1 MNKIR
6 IKGAAQH
13 NLKNI
18 NVDIPRDQLVVITG
32 VSGSG
37 KSSLA
42 FDTIY
47 AEGQRRYVESLSTY
61 ARQFIGQMD
70 KPDVESIEGLSPA
83 IAIEQRAAAHNPRS
97 TVGTVTEIYDY
108 LRLLFA
114 RVGIPHCHKCGREIK
129 SQSIDA
135 MLEMILA
142 YPVGQR
148 LTILAPLARGK
159 KGEFQKEFKK
169 LLKDGYVRVRVDGE
183 VRELAEEII
192 LDKNKRH
199 DIDVVIDRLIVKE
212 GIRKRL
218 RDSLETASGLSD
230 GLVRV
235 ALIGGEEVLFS
246 ERYACPDCGVSLT
259 ELAPRMFSFNSP
271 YGACPDCG
279 GLGTRMY
286 FAEELVVPDT
296 SLSVREGAIVPWS
309 GRHSLH
315 YFQTIDALAEH
326 YGFDINTPFEKL
338 PEAIRNALLRGSG
351 DEKIRFYADRGGR
364 RYFHTRPFEGVLN
377 QLDRRYKET
386 TSLHIRLDLSRY
398 INLREC
404 PTCLGAR
411 LKKESLSITVGG
423 KNIYEVCRMPIRACL
438 DFLLAIP
445 FTPQE
450 IQVTER
456 VMKEIRQR
464 LCFLLD
470 VGMDYLSLDRAS
482 GSLSGGEGQRI
493 RLATQIGSGLVGVL
507 YVLDEPTVGLHQR
520 DNVRL
525 IATLKRL
532 RDMGNTVL
540 VVEHDQDMMM
550 ESDQIIDIGPGA
562 GVDGGEVVFQ
572 GTPAEICASPT
583 SLTGAFLSGRKSIA
597 LPSRRRSGTG
607 RHIVIEGAHEH
618 NLREIDIRIP
628 VGVVT
633 AVTGVSGSGKSTM
646 VIETL
651 YKVLARR
658 FNLEKTGGGK
668 IRRIVDLG
676 GIERIIL
683 MNQQPIGRTPRSN
696 PATYT
701 GIFSPIRDLFTGLP
715 ESRLRGYKPGRFS
728 FNVKGGR
735 CEACEGNGLIKI
747 EMHFLPDVYVTC
759 DVCHGHRFNPDT
771 LDVRYKDKN
780 IAEVLDMTVQQAL
793 GFFEHIP
800 AIRGKLQLLYDV
812 GLGYIRLGQSATTL
826 SGGEAQ
832 RIKLSREL
840 GKRMNSNTLYI
851 LDEPTIG
858 LHFSDIQKLME
869 VLMRLVDMGN
879 TVLVI
884 EHNLDVIKSADHI
897 IDLGP
902 EGGPGGGRIIASGT
916 PEEVSRIKHSYT
928 GQFLRKVLATER
940 HGESQGI
947 PTVSPENTGID
958 AGFSIDGKGR
968 LPLECP

>member
-1 MNKIR
+1 MNCIR
-6 IKGAAQH
+6 VKGAAQH
-13 NLKNI
+13 NLKHI
-18 NVDIPRDQLVVITG
+18 NVDIPRNRLVVITG

-42 FDTIY
+42 FDTIF
-47 AEGQRRYVESLSTY
+47 AEGQRRYVESLSAY

-83 IAIEQRAAAHNPRS
+83 IAIEQRTASHNPRS
-97 TVGTVTEIYDY
+97 TVGTVTEIYDH

-114 RVGIPHCHKCGREIK
+114 RIGQPHCFKCGREIK
-129 SQSIDA
+129 SQTIDM
-135 MLEMILA
+135 MLETVLA
-142 YPVGQR
+142 YPPNARV
-148 LTILAPLARGK
+148 TILAPMVRGK
-159 KGEFQKEFKK
+159 KGEFQKELRK
-169 LLKDGYVRVRVDGE
+169 LLREGFVRVRIDGE
-183 VRELAEEII
+183 VRELADEIA
-192 LDKNKRH
+192 LERNKRH
-199 DIDVVIDRLIVKE
+199 DIDVVIDRLVVKE

-218 RDSLETASGLSD
+218 RDSLETASRLSE
-230 GLVRV
+230 GLVRIGV
-235 ALIGGEEVLFS
+235 AGGEELLFS
-246 ERYACPDCGVSLT
+246 ERYACPDCGVSIT

-271 YGACPDCG
+271 YGACPECS

-286 FAEELVVPDT
+286 FDEQLVVPDPEM
-296 SLSVREGAIVPWS
+296 SLREGAIVPWA

-315 YFQTIDALAEH
+315 YFQMIDTLAGH
-326 YGFDINTPFEKL
+326 YGFDINTPFKDL
-338 PEAIRNALLRGSG
+338 PEKIRDALLRGSG
-351 DEKIRFYADRGGR
+351 EENIRFYADRGGR
-364 RYFHTRPFEGVLN
+364 RYFYTRPFEGVLN

-386 TSLHIRLDLSRY
+386 TSLHVRMDLSRF

-404 PTCLGAR
+404 PTCRGTR
-411 LKKESLSITVGG
+411 LKKESLSVTVGG
-423 KNIYEVCRMPIRACL
+423 KNISEVCRLPIRECL
-438 DFLLAIP
+438 EFLTALP
-445 FTPQE
+445 LSPQE
-450 IQVTER
+450 QQVTER
-456 VMKEIRQR
+456 VMKEIRLR
-464 LCFLLD
+464 LRFLLD

-482 GSLSGGEGQRI
+482 GSLSGGESQRI

-525 IATLKRL
+525 IATLKHL

-562 GVDGGEVVFQ
+562 GVDGGAVVFQ
-572 GTPAEICASPT
+572 GTPEEICKSPV
-583 SLTGAFLSGRKSIA
+583 SLTGAYLSGRETIA
-597 LPSRRRSGTG
+597 APKARRALNG
-607 RHIVIEGAHEH
+607 RFIVLEGANEH
-618 NLREIDIRIP
+618 NLQDIDIRIP
-628 VGVVT
+628 VGVFT

-651 YKVLARR
+651 YKALARR
-658 FNLEKTGGGK
+658 LNQERTGGGK
-668 IRRIVDLG
+668 VRHIADLG
-676 GIERIIL
+676 GIERVIL

-701 GIFSPIRDLFTGLP
+701 GIFSPIRELFTGLP
-715 ESRLRGYKPGRFS
+715 ESRLRGYQPGRFS

-759 DVCHGHRFNPDT
+759 DICRGRRFNPDT
-771 LDVRYKDKN
+771 LEIRYKDKN
-780 IAEVLDMTVQQAL
+780 IAEVLDMTVEQGL
-793 GFFEHIP
+793 VFFENIP
-800 AIRGKLQLLYDV
+800 AIRAKLQLLYDV

-840 GKRMNSNTLYI
+840 GKRMNSRTLYI

-858 LHFSDIQKLME
+858 LHFADIQKLLD

-879 TVLVI
+879 TVVVI
-884 EHNLDVIKSADHI
+884 EHNLDVIKCADHI

-902 EGGPGGGRIIASGT
+902 EGGPRGGRIIASGT
-916 PEEVSRIKHSYT
+916 PETVARAEGSHT
-928 GQFLRKVLATER
+928 GLFLRKIIAND
-940 HGESQGI
+940 
-947 PTVSPENTGID
+947 P
-958 AGFSIDGKGR
+958 
-968 LPLECP
+968 

>member
-1 MNKIR
+1 
-6 IKGAAQH
+6 
-13 NLKNI
+13 
-18 NVDIPRDQLVVITG
+18 
-32 VSGSG
+32 
-37 KSSLA
+37 
-42 FDTIY
+42 
-47 AEGQRRYVESLSTY
+47 
-61 ARQFIGQMD
+61 MD
-70 KPDVESIEGLSPA
+70 GDL
-83 IAIEQRAAAHNPRS
+83 
-97 TVGTVTEIYDY
+97 
-108 LRLLFA
+108 
-114 RVGIPHCHKCGREIK
+114 
-129 SQSIDA
+129 
-135 MLEMILA
+135 
-142 YPVGQR
+142 
-148 LTILAPLARGK
+148 
-159 KGEFQKEFKK
+159 
-169 LLKDGYVRVRVDGE
+169 
-183 VRELAEEII
+183 RELAEEIT

-199 DIDVVIDRLIVKE
+199 DIDVVIDRLIIKE

-218 RDSLETASGLSD
+218 RDSLETAAGLSD

-235 ALIGGEEVLFS
+235 ALAGGGEVLFS
-246 ERYACPDCGVSLT
+246 ERYACPDCGVSIT

-286 FAEELVVPDT
+286 FDEELVVPDAG
-296 SLSVREGAIVPWS
+296 LSVREGAIMPWS

-315 YFQTIDALAEH
+315 YFQTIDALADH
-326 YGFDINTPFEKL
+326 YEFDINTPFQKL
-338 PEAIRNALLRGSG
+338 PAPIQHVLLHGSG

-364 RYFHTRPFEGVLN
+364 RFFYTRPFEGVLN

-386 TSLHIRLDLSRY
+386 TSLHVRLDLSRY
-398 INLREC
+398 INLRDC
-404 PTCLGAR
+404 PTCEGAR
-411 LKKESLSITVGG
+411 LKKESLAVRIAG

-438 DFLLAIP
+438 DFLMAIP
-445 FTPQE
+445 LSPQE
-450 IQVTER
+450 AQVTER

-464 LCFLLD
+464 LRFLLD
-470 VGMDYLSLDRAS
+470 VGMDYLSLERSS

-550 ESDQIIDIGPGA
+550 ESDQIIDMGPGA

-572 GTPAEICASPT
+572 GTPEEICASAV
-583 SLTGAFLSGRKSIA
+583 SLTGAYLSGRKSIP
-597 LPSRRRSGTG
+597 LPQKRRSATK
-607 RHIVIEGAHEH
+607 RWIVLEGAHEH

-628 VGVVT
+628 VGIFT

-651 YKVLARR
+651 YKALARR
-658 FNLEKTGGGK
+658 INQEKTASGK
-668 IRRIVDLG
+668 IRRIADLG

-696 PATYT
+696 PVTYT
-701 GIFSPIRDLFTGLP
+701 GIFSHIRDLFTGLP
-715 ESRLRGYKPGRFS
+715 EARLRGYKPGRFS

-759 DVCHGHRFNPDT
+759 DVCRGHRFNLDT

-793 GFFEHIP
+793 GFFENIP

-840 GKRMNSNTLYI
+840 GKRTNSNTLYV

-858 LHFSDIQKLME
+858 LHFADIQKLLD

-879 TVLVI
+879 TVVVI
-884 EHNLDVIKSADHI
+884 EHNLDVIKSADYL

-902 EGGPGGGRIIASGT
+902 EGGPGGGRIVATGT
-916 PEEVSRIKHSYT
+916 PEAVAAVEESYT
-928 GQFLRKVLATER
+928 GRFLRKIL
-940 HGESQGI
+940 Q
-947 PTVSPENTGID
+947 
-958 AGFSIDGKGR
+958 
-968 LPLECP
+968 

>member
-1 MNKIR
+1 MNYIR

-13 NLKNI
+13 NLRHI
-18 NVDIPRDQLVVITG
+18 NVDIPRDRLVVITG

-83 IAIEQRAAAHNPRS
+83 IAIEQRTAAHNPRS
-97 TVGTVTEIYDY
+97 TVGTVTEIYDH

-114 RVGIPHCHKCGREIK
+114 RIGVPHCFKCGKEIK
-129 SQSIDA
+129 SQTIDM
-135 MLEMILA
+135 MLETILA
-142 YPVGQR
+142 YPPNARV
-148 LTILAPLARGK
+148 TILAPIARGK
-159 KGEFQKEFKK
+159 KGEFQKELKK
-169 LLKDGYVRVRVDGE
+169 LLKEGYVRVRVDGE
-183 VRELAEEII
+183 VRELAEEIT

-199 DIDVVIDRLIVKE
+199 DIDVVIDRLVVKE

-218 RDSLETASGLSD
+218 RDSLETASGLSE
-230 GLVRV
+230 GLVRIGL
-235 ALIGGEEVLFS
+235 AGGEEVLFS
-246 ERYACPDCGVSLT
+246 ERYACQDCGVSIT

-286 FAEELVVPDT
+286 FDEGLVVPDPEI
-296 SLSVREGAIVPWS
+296 SIREGAIVPWS

-315 YFQTIDALAEH
+315 YFQTIDTLAGH
-326 YGFDINTPFEKL
+326 YGFDINTPFQEL
-338 PEAIRNALLRGSG
+338 PEKIRDVLLRGSG
-351 DEKIRFYADRGGR
+351 EEKIRFYADRGGR
-364 RYFHTRPFEGVLN
+364 RYFYTRPFEGVLN

-386 TSLHIRLDLSRY
+386 TSLHVRMDLSRY

-411 LKKESLSITVGG
+411 LKKESLSVTVGG
-423 KNIYEVCRMPIRACL
+423 KSICEVCRLPIRECL
-438 DFLLAIP
+438 DFLTAIP
-445 FTPQE
+445 LSPQE
-450 IQVTER
+450 LHVTER
-456 VMKEIRQR
+456 VMKEIRLR
-464 LCFLLD
+464 LRFLLD

-540 VVEHDQDMMM
+540 VVEHDPDMMM
-550 ESDQIIDIGPGA
+550 ASDQIIDIGPGA
-562 GVDGGEVVFQ
+562 GADGGEVVFQ
-572 GTPAEICASPT
+572 GTPEEICKSGI
-583 SLTGAFLSGRKSIA
+583 SLTGAYLSGRKSIA
-597 LPSRRRSGTG
+597 IPEKRRSLTG
-607 RHIVIEGAHEH
+607 RFIVLEGANEH
-618 NLREIDIRIP
+618 NLRDVDIRIP
-628 VGVVT
+628 IGVFT

-651 YKVLARR
+651 YKALARR
-658 FNLEKTGGGK
+658 LNQERTGGGK
-668 IRRIVDLG
+668 VRHIADLG

-696 PATYT
+696 PVTYT

-759 DVCHGHRFNPDT
+759 DVCHGKRFNLDT
-771 LDVRYKDKN
+771 LEVRYKDKN
-780 IAEVLDMTVQQAL
+780 IAEVLEMTVQQAL
-793 GFFEHIP
+793 GFFENIP
-800 AIRGKLQLLYDV
+800 AIRSKLQLLYDV

-858 LHFSDIQKLME
+858 LHFADIRKLLD
-869 VLMRLVDMGN
+869 VLMRLVEMGN
-879 TVLVI
+879 TIVVI

-902 EGGPGGGRIIASGT
+902 EGGPGGGRIVATGT
-916 PEEVSRIKHSYT
+916 PEQVAAAAGSYT
-928 GQFLRKVLATER
+928 GQFLRKIL
-940 HGESQGI
+940 
-947 PTVSPENTGID
+947 
-958 AGFSIDGKGR
+958 
-968 LPLECP
+968 